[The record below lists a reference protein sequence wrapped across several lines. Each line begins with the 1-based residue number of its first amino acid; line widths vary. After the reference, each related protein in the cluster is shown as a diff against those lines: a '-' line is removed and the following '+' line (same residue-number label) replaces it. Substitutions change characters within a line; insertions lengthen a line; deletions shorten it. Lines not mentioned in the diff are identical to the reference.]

1 MKRLYKLTRQ
11 ILPTLLFLLS
21 AVIIAQEANVE
32 NRAIQNYRVMFY
44 NLENLFDIYDDPDTH
59 DDEFTPT
66 GSRRW
71 TNKKFY
77 AKLNNI
83 YKVVMAVGGYEPPTV
98 VGMCEVENEF
108 VLQRLLNNTPLKQ
121 FGYKFIHYDSPDSR
135 GIDVAMIYRDDKFT
149 PFHSEAIPVIFPD
162 DPDSKTRDILY
173 VKGLIGGREMIHI
186 FINHWPSRYGGYM
199 ETKPKRGRA
208 AEILKHKTDSLF
220 NINPSAV
227 IVIMG
232 DFNDGPNDE
241 SLFKTLDAKNPEND
255 IQTTALYNMMLVDR
269 KGWEHGTLKYREYWD
284 TFDQIIISGS
294 LLDKTGNLWVDPN
307 QEVIFHSDF
316 LLQPDERYLGKKLIR
331 TYLGFRYIGGYSDHL
346 PVFFDLKMKME

>member
-1 MKRLYKLTRQ
+1 
-11 ILPTLLFLLS
+11 
-21 AVIIAQEANVE
+21 
-32 NRAIQNYRVMFY
+32 
-44 NLENLFDIYDDPDTH
+44 
-59 DDEFTPT
+59 
-66 GSRRW
+66 
-71 TNKKFY
+71 
-77 AKLNNI
+77 
-83 YKVVMAVGGYEPPTV
+83 
-98 VGMCEVENEF
+98 
-108 VLQRLLNNTPLKQ
+108 
-121 FGYKFIHYDSPDSR
+121 
-135 GIDVAMIYRDDKFT
+135 
-149 PFHSEAIPVIFPD
+149 
-162 DPDSKTRDILY
+162 
-173 VKGLIGGREMIHI
+173 MIHI

-316 LLQPDERYLGKKLIR
+316 LLQPDERYLGKKN
-331 TYLGFRYIGGYSDHL
+331 
-346 PVFFDLKMKME
+346 